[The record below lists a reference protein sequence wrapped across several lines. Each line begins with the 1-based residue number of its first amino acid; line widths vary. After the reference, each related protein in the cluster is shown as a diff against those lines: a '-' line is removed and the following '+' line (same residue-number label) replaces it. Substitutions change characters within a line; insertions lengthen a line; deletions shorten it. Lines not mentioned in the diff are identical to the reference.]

1 MMVQIQKQ
9 QSHLQTFVT
18 EIGNTPKNKSLHRI
32 QIVFV
37 FVQTEKK
44 KQLLKSMKFSV
55 SVPHLLTTQRL
66 RAKGGGSGLVH
77 MGSAPPKERL

>member
-9 QSHLQTFVT
+9 RSHLQSFVT

-44 KQLLKSMKFSV
+44 TSFSK
-55 SVPHLLTTQRL
+55 
-66 RAKGGGSGLVH
+66 A
-77 MGSAPPKERL
+77 